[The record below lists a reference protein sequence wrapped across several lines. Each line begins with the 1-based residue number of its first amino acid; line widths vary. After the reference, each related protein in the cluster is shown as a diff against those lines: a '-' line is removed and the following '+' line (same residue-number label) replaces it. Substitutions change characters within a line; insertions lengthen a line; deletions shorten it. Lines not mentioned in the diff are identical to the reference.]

1 VIERRLAELVREALR
16 ASAGELGLDGELPE
30 VEISTPRLKEHGDF
44 STNVA
49 LALARRVGRPP
60 REVAATLAAH
70 LPDDPLLARAE
81 VAGPGFLNLFVTDV
95 WLHDALREAARLGPA
110 YGRAERLGRR
120 IQVEFVSANPT
131 GPLHIGHARN
141 AVIGDAIANV
151 LDAAGYD
158 VEREYYFNDAGR
170 QMELFGASVEARY
183 LQRFGLAAEV
193 PPDGYHGAY
202 IADVAEALAA
212 RHGDALVHLPPPER
226 AARILQE
233 GSALVLEQIKATLE
247 RFRVRFDRYLHERE
261 LHDSG
266 EIARTVERLRA
277 AGYAYEADGAVW
289 FRATA
294 FGDDKDR
301 VLVRANG
308 APTYFAADCAYLVHK
323 FSRGFDRLIYVW
335 GADHHGDVVRVRGA
349 AQALGY
355 DPEAVEIVLYQF
367 VTLYRGGELVRM
379 SKRAGDIVTLDELL
393 DEVGVDATRF
403 TLLGRSNDSPIDFDI
418 ELVKRRSMDNPV
430 YYVQYGHARIASIL
444 RHAAERGVR
453 PRPIEEVDLGLLST
467 EAERDLLRAIAEL
480 PGRVAEAAE
489 LRAPHRLTYFAQE
502 LAARFHRFYT
512 ECRVVTDDEP
522 LTQARLWLS
531 VGTKQAIANV
541 LGLLGVTAPEAME
554 RLEGAEETGPQGRA

>member
-1 VIERRLAELVREALR
+1 MIQRRLAELVREALR
-16 ASAGELGLDGELPE
+16 ASAGELGLPGELPE
-30 VEISTPRLKEHGDF
+30 VEISTPKLREHGDF

-49 LALARRVGRPP
+49 LALARRVGHPP
-60 REVAATLAAH
+60 REVAEVLAAR
-70 LPDDPLLARAE
+70 LPADPLLARVE
-81 VAGPGFLNLFVTDV
+81 VAGPGFLNLFLTDA
-95 WLHDALREAARLGPA
+95 WLHEALRDAARLGPG
-110 YGRAERLGRR
+110 YGRAERTGRR
-120 IQVEFVSANPT
+120 VQVEFVSANPT

-151 LDAAGYD
+151 LDAAGFD

-183 LQRFGLAAEV
+183 LQRFGIQAEV
-193 PPDGYHGAY
+193 PPEGYHGAY
-202 IADVAEALAA
+202 VADVAEAIAA
-212 RHGDALVHLPPPER
+212 RHGEALVHLPPKER
-226 AARILQE
+226 SVRVLQE

-247 RFRVRFDRYLHERE
+247 RFGVRFDRYLHERE

-266 EIARTVERLRA
+266 EVARTVERLRA

-301 VLVRANG
+301 VLIRANG

-335 GADHHGDVVRVRGA
+335 GADHHGDVVRVKGA
-349 AQALGY
+349 ARALGY

-367 VTLYRGGELVRM
+367 VTLYRAGELVRM

-418 ELVKRRSMDNPV
+418 ELVKRRSMENPV

-444 RHAAERGVR
+444 RHAAERGV
-453 PRPIEEVDLGLLST
+453 PLRPIDEVDLALLGT

-480 PGRVAEAAE
+480 PAQVLEAAE
-489 LRAPHRLTYFAQE
+489 LRAPHRLTYFAQD

-531 VGTKQAIANV
+531 MGAKQAIANV
-541 LGLLGVTAPEAME
+541 LGLLGVSAPESME
-554 RLEGAEETGPQGRA
+554 RLEGAEETDPPGRT